1 MTKRWSAFAGSFGGR
16 HWFVGS
22 TVLGLLA
29 EFAAG
34 CGAPESPSVAAQDD
48 EPVTNTVAA
57 LSAAPSRTLAP
68 GTQFFIRKPDADAV
82 TQAVGLI
89 KSRAFADAI
98 RLGVMEATPQAVW
111 LTGGTPQ
118 DVEAM
123 VRATMRQAAREGR
136 VPVLVAY
143 DIPFRDCAQYSAGG
157 ALDTAS
163 YEAWIDGFARGIG
176 NGRAVVILE
185 PDAVGIIPYNTTLF
199 GAAEWCMPT
208 VTDAAGN
215 TTPAPGASSTERYAQ
230 LNYAVDSLEAKAPRA
245 SVYLDGTHSA
255 WLGVNEAA
263 YRLFTAGVQRAQ
275 GFFVNVSNYQTTSD
289 NTQFGTW
296 VSDCIVAATAGIPS
310 AAGHFEQCPGQYDPA
325 TNYSTVNFSP
335 AFAAGVTAGL
345 ESLMGGAV
353 ATTHFVIDTSRN
365 GQGPWTPTASYPD
378 PQTWCNP
385 PGRGLGLRPT
395 AATGV
400 QLLDAYLWVK
410 TPGESDGPCN
420 RGITGATTDPEWGG
434 TTDPDAGAWFAHQA
448 LQLES
453 LASPPLL

>member
-1 MTKRWSAFAGSFGGR
+1 M
-16 HWFVGS
+16 
-22 TVLGLLA
+22 VLGSLA
-29 EFAAG
+29 GFAAG
-34 CGAPESPSVAAQDD
+34 CGPPESPSVTAQD
-48 EPVTNTVAA
+48 EPVTKTVAA
-57 LSAAPSRTLAP
+57 LSAAPSRALAP

-82 TQAVGLI
+82 TQVVGLI
-89 KSRAFADAI
+89 KSRAVADAV
-98 RLGVMEATPQAVW
+98 RLGVMEAMPQAVW

-176 NGRAVVILE
+176 DGHAVVILE
-185 PDAVGIIPYNTTLF
+185 PDALGIIPYNTTLF
-199 GAAEWCMPT
+199 GGTEWCRPT

-215 TTPAPGASSTERYAQ
+215 TTPAPGASSIERYAQ
-230 LNYAVDSLEAKAPRA
+230 LNYAVDRLEAKASRA
-245 SVYLDGTHSA
+245 AVYLDGTHSA

-275 GFFVNVSNYQTTSD
+275 GFFLNVSNYETTSD

-296 VSDCIVAATAGIPS
+296 VSDCITAATAGVPS
-310 AAGHFEQCPGQYDPA
+310 AAGRFDQCPGQYDPA
-325 TNYSTVNFSP
+325 TNYSTVNYSP
-335 AFAAGVTAGL
+335 DFAAGVTAGL
-345 ESLMGGAV
+345 ENLMGGAV
-353 ATTHFVIDTSRN
+353 ATTHFVVDTSRN
-365 GQGPWTPTASYPD
+365 GQGPWTPAASYPD

-400 QLLDAYLWVK
+400 PLLDAYLWVK

-434 TTDPDAGAWFAHQA
+434 TTDPDAGAWFAQQA
-448 LQLES
+448 LQLGS